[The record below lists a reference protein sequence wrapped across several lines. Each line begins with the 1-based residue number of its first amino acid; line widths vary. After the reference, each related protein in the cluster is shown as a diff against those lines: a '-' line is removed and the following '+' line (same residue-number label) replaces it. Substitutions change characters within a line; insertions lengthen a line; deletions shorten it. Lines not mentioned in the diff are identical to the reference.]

1 MGNWRKEEE
10 EEEYLHWFVVVVVV
24 VVDMLLFTLS
34 GDADAVDVRE
44 APALTKRKKKGH
56 FFLIRRF
63 FSFVFFLL
71 GFEIKP

>member
-44 APALTKRKKKGH
+44 AP
-56 FFLIRRF
+56 
-63 FSFVFFLL
+63 V